1 MLPSFSR
8 RRKKWVLFNVFK
20 LLTCIFF
27 FNQSF
32 CSAYT
37 YTHTST
43 VPPKS
48 SSINHNKKF
57 QVSSIFSW
65 NLFANS
71 CRNLKFMRSIIGSSK
86 KTFLFEQHL
95 HVCVNMY
102 TPCNPKNE
110 WTLSAYS
117 TEKMEKKKRNRRSKI
132 FLQKE
137 SKMKTKRPESL
148 KILHGKSGHSF
159 WVRLQTFTSSPEQNH
174 LSPLP
179 KI

>member
-95 HVCVNMY
+95 HVCVNIVHSVQ
-102 TPCNPKNE
+102 PKKWMDLICIFDWENGE
-110 WTLSAYS
+110 
-117 TEKMEKKKRNRRSKI
+117 EKRNRRSKI